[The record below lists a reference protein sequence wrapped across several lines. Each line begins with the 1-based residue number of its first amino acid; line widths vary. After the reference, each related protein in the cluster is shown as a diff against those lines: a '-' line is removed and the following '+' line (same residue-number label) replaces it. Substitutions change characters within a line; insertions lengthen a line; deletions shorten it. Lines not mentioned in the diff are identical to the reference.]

1 MHQFN
6 NQKLMQTK
14 LVKETIE
21 RTLNELQE
29 EVKKT
34 VSIEYN
40 VLDENE
46 NQVGSAV
53 ISQHGVNIS
62 LYGSEFDIHDWASRL
77 NGFLNVEE

>member
-1 MHQFN
+1 
-6 NQKLMQTK
+6 MQTK

-29 EVKKT
+29 EVDNT
-34 VSIEYN
+34 VSIEFK

-53 ISQHGVNIS
+53 ISKHGVNIS
-62 LYGSEFDIHDWASRL
+62 LYGSEFDIEEWELRV
-77 NGFLNVEE
+77 NNFLNDKEND

>member
-1 MHQFN
+1 M
-6 NQKLMQTK
+6 KTK

-21 RTLNELQE
+21 RTLNELEE
-29 EVKKT
+29 EVERT
-34 VSIEYN
+34 VSIEYK

-46 NQVGSAV
+46 NQVGSAH

-77 NGFLNVEE
+77 NGFLNIEEEV

>member
-1 MHQFN
+1 MT
-6 NQKLMQTK
+6 TK

-29 EVKKT
+29 EVEKT

-40 VLDENE
+40 ILDENG

-53 ISQHGVNIS
+53 ISKHGVNIS
-62 LYGSEFDIHDWASRL
+62 LYGREFDIHDWVDRL
-77 NGFLNVEE
+77 NGFLNIEEVEE

>member
-1 MHQFN
+1 MT
-6 NQKLMQTK
+6 TK

-21 RTLNELQE
+21 RTLNEVQE
-29 EVKKT
+29 EIDNT

-53 ISQHGVNIS
+53 ISRHGVNIS

-77 NGFLNVEE
+77 NVFLNVEEEIEEEI

>member
-1 MHQFN
+1 
-6 NQKLMQTK
+6 MQTK

-29 EVKKT
+29 EVEKT

-40 VLDENE
+40 ILDENE
-46 NQVGSAV
+46 VQVGSAH

-62 LYGSEFDIHDWASRL
+62 LYGKEYDIHDWVSRL
-77 NGFLNVEE
+77 KAFLNIDEEVEE

>member
-1 MHQFN
+1 
-6 NQKLMQTK
+6 MQTK

-29 EVKKT
+29 EVDNT
-34 VSIEYN
+34 VSIEFK

-53 ISQHGVNIS
+53 ISKYGVNIS
-62 LYGSEFDIHDWASRL
+62 LYGSEFDIEEWELRV
-77 NGFLNVEE
+77 NNFLNDKENE

>member
-1 MHQFN
+1 M
-6 NQKLMQTK
+6 KTK

-21 RTLNELQE
+21 KTLNELQE
-29 EVKKT
+29 EVENT

-53 ISQHGVNIS
+53 ISKHGVNIS
-62 LYGSEFDIHDWASRL
+62 LYGSEFDIHDWTSRL
-77 NGFLNVEE
+77 NGFLNIEEEI

>member
-1 MHQFN
+1 M
-6 NQKLMQTK
+6 KTK

-21 RTLNELQE
+21 RTLNELEE
-29 EVKKT
+29 EVEKT

-40 VLDENE
+40 IIDENE
-46 NQVGSAV
+46 VQVGSAH

-77 NGFLNVEE
+77 NDFLNVEEEI

>member
-1 MHQFN
+1 M
-6 NQKLMQTK
+6 KTK

-29 EVKKT
+29 EVERT

-40 VLDENE
+40 IVDENE
-46 NQVGSAV
+46 VQVGSAH

-77 NGFLNVEE
+77 NDFLNIEEEI

>member
-1 MHQFN
+1 M
-6 NQKLMQTK
+6 KTK

-21 RTLNELQE
+21 RTLNELEE
-29 EVKKT
+29 EVEKT

-40 VLDENE
+40 IIDENE
-46 NQVGSAV
+46 VQVGSAH

-62 LYGSEFDIHDWASRL
+62 LYGKEFDIHDWASRL

>member
-1 MHQFN
+1 M
-6 NQKLMQTK
+6 KTK

-29 EVKKT
+29 EVEKT

-40 VLDENE
+40 ILDENE
-46 NQVGSAV
+46 NQVGSAH

-62 LYGSEFDIHDWASRL
+62 LYGSNFDIEEWEGRL
-77 NGFLNVEE
+77 NGFLNIEEIEGIEE

>member
-1 MHQFN
+1 M
-6 NQKLMQTK
+6 KTK

-21 RTLNELQE
+21 RTLNELEE
-29 EVKKT
+29 EVEKT

-40 VLDENE
+40 ILDENE
-46 NQVGSAV
+46 VQVGSAH

-62 LYGSEFDIHDWASRL
+62 LYGPEFDIEEWVSRL

>member
-1 MHQFN
+1 
-6 NQKLMQTK
+6 MQTK

-21 RTLNELQE
+21 RTFNELQE
-29 EVKKT
+29 EVEKT

-46 NQVGSAV
+46 NQVGSAN

-62 LYGSEFDIHDWASRL
+62 LYGSDFDIHDWASRL
-77 NGFLNVEE
+77 NAFLNVE

>member
-1 MHQFN
+1 MT
-6 NQKLMQTK
+6 TK

-29 EVKKT
+29 EVEKT

-40 VLDENE
+40 IIDENE
-46 NQVGSAV
+46 VQVGSAH

-62 LYGSEFDIHDWASRL
+62 LYGKEYDIHDWVSRL
-77 NGFLNVEE
+77 KAFLNIDEEVVEE

>member
-1 MHQFN
+1 MT
-6 NQKLMQTK
+6 TK

-29 EVKKT
+29 EVEKT

-40 VLDENE
+40 ILDESDRM
-46 NQVGSAV
+46 VGSAN

-77 NGFLNVEE
+77 NGFLNVEEEEEI

>member
-1 MHQFN
+1 
-6 NQKLMQTK
+6 MQTK

-29 EVKKT
+29 EVEKT
-34 VSIEYN
+34 VSIEYK

-46 NQVGSAV
+46 NQVGSAH

-62 LYGSEFDIHDWASRL
+62 LYGKEYDIEEWVSRL
-77 NGFLNVEE
+77 NGFLNIEEEI

>member
-1 MHQFN
+1 M
-6 NQKLMQTK
+6 KTK

-29 EVKKT
+29 EVEKT

-46 NQVGSAV
+46 NQVGSAH

-62 LYGSEFDIHDWASRL
+62 LYGKEYDIEEWVSRL
-77 NGFLNVEE
+77 NGFLNVEEEVEE

>member
-1 MHQFN
+1 MT
-6 NQKLMQTK
+6 TK

-29 EVKKT
+29 EVDNT
-34 VSIEYN
+34 VSIEFK

-53 ISQHGVNIS
+53 ISKYGVNIS
-62 LYGSEFDIHDWASRL
+62 LYGSEFDIEEWELRV
-77 NGFLNVEE
+77 NNFLNDKENE

>member
-1 MHQFN
+1 
-6 NQKLMQTK
+6 MQTK

-21 RTLNELQE
+21 RTLNDVQG

-40 VLDENE
+40 ILDENE

-53 ISQHGVNIS
+53 ISKYGVNIS

-77 NGFLNVEE
+77 NDFLNVKEGIEEVEV

>member
-1 MHQFN
+1 
-6 NQKLMQTK
+6 MQTK

-21 RTLNELQE
+21 RTLNELEE
-29 EVKKT
+29 EVEKT

-40 VLDENE
+40 ILDENE
-46 NQVGSAV
+46 VQVGSAH

-77 NGFLNVEE
+77 NDFLNIEEEV

>member
-1 MHQFN
+1 M
-6 NQKLMQTK
+6 KTK

-29 EVKKT
+29 EVEKT

-40 VLDENE
+40 VLDDNE
-46 NQVGSAV
+46 TQVGSAH

-62 LYGSEFDIHDWASRL
+62 LYGSEFDIEEWVNRL
-77 NGFLNVEE
+77 NNFLNIEEEV